1 MLTEEKELD
10 LSNMTDKEKLIA
22 ITEHM
27 IGEENNKGEKR
38 VLDVAVEDS
47 IVGIGFN
54 ADMNYDEESTL
65 WGINNDVVS
74 ILAGIDAYG
83 GFEDKELII
92 ITANVIIEDEYG
104 NESSVTARMLGIEMK
119 ELEKINF
126 ENFDADNLEQIGTVT
141 TNKMFE

>member
-1 MLTEEKELD
+1 
-10 LSNMTDKEKLIA
+10 
-22 ITEHM
+22 
-27 IGEENNKGEKR
+27 
-38 VLDVAVEDS
+38 
-47 IVGIGFN
+47 
-54 ADMNYDEESTL
+54 
-65 WGINNDVVS
+65 VS

-104 NESSVTARMLGIEMK
+104 NESSVTARMFGIEMK

-141 TNKMFE
+141 TNRMFE